1 MKNIAL
7 KGKMWPARYSL
18 RAAITIGERFG
29 SVKRA
34 LFDENVDQGEQL
46 RRRLAV
52 LLEMLKAGKVWAEQ
66 ENGESLPELPTE
78 DELLDGIT
86 FREAADLTEAMLEV
100 INEDDKGDFE
110 AEGKGKNAEA
120 R

>member
-1 MKNIAL
+1 MKTITVN
-7 KGKMWPARYSL
+7 GKTWPARYSL
-18 RAAITIGERFG
+18 RAAIAVGERYG
-29 SVKRA
+29 SLKRA
-34 LFDENVDQGEQL
+34 LFDEDADQGEQL
-46 RRRLAV
+46 RRRLSV

-78 DELLDGIT
+78 DELMDSIT
-86 FREAADLTEAMLEV
+86 FRQAADLTTAMLEI
-100 INEDDKGDFE
+100 INEDDNSDFE